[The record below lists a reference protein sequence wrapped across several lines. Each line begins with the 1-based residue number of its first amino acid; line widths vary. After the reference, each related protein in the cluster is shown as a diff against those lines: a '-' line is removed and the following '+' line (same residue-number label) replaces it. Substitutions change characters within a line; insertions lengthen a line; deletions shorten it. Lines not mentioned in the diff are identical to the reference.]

1 MNFIFFY
8 VRINSCSTL
17 NNLMYHLKTSN
28 TMADHHS
35 HLNPLFE
42 QFHEGVQ
49 ELCETALTEIAS
61 KFEIRYSEKNKNLED
76 ENKKLEEINN
86 TLQHKKKEFEK
97 TIELLNTT
105 LQQKKK
111 EFEITIELL
120 NNTLDHN
127 NKEYEKIIELLKNKL
142 KESSDLNIVL
152 KKEKE
157 TETLETETLK
167 KSNEDIKE
175 ENKLLKKEKQYL
187 KMANTKYKRKATED
201 LEITVRLDKQQNDI
215 EKYITQIRNMNK
227 KIKLMHP
234 EDRTTVDDI
243 YFISEKKIFIIE

>member
-1 MNFIFFY
+1 
-8 VRINSCSTL
+8 
-17 NNLMYHLKTSN
+17 MYHLKTSN
-28 TMADHHS
+28 TMVDHHS

-76 ENKKLEEINN
+76 ENKKLEDENKNLEEINN

-127 NKEYEKIIELLKNKL
+127 NKGYKKTIELLNNKL

-201 LEITVRLDKQQNDI
+201 LEITVCLDKQQNDI